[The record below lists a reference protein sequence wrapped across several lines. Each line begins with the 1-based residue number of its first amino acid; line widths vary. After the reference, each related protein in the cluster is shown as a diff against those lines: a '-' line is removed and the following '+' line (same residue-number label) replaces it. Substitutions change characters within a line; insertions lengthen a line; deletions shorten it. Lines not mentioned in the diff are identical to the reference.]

1 MSLEDFITKAKGLI
15 NESRYH
21 QDFKEEMLR
30 DTLVF
35 GLNSDKV
42 RKDAIAL
49 GNKLTFQQIY
59 DLAKTEESTNAQMKE
74 ITQGSREIKVIE
86 THSVLRG
93 NTVNTGRFQRQQG
106 VPKHPETPQ
115 EPQQVQNQAKNKP
128 RKFKFKYSGCFR
140 CGGNH
145 KGYHA

>member
-42 RKDAIAL
+42 RKDAL

-86 THSVLRG
+86 THSVLRAI
-93 NTVNTGRFQRQQG
+93 R
-106 VPKHPETPQ
+106 
-115 EPQQVQNQAKNKP
+115 
-128 RKFKFKYSGCFR
+128 
-140 CGGNH
+140 
-145 KGYHA
+145 